1 MAGLQPFDLLGYHRT
16 EVYSRVGHRKP
27 QGTANISKSCILEI
41 DRLRKP
47 RLEPDRVSNRRTK
60 SGSFRTGRCRA
71 DVRERSF
78 IATSCLSRPR
88 KSRQRMIKKPKS
100 FPGWG
105 QAHELPDVYPFLRL
119 TLPGS
124 HGRGLCF
131 LGNTIVPWLFPLSVA
146 RSMRGFMFAVMKAV
160 CDHRI

>member
-1 MAGLQPFDLLGYHRT
+1 VLGT
-16 EVYSRVGHRKP
+16 ENHKAPPTSVNH
-27 QGTANISKSCILEI
+27 AILDI

-47 RLEPDRVSNRRTK
+47 RLEPDRVSHRRTK

-78 IATSCLSRPR
+78 SATSCLSRPR

-100 FPGWG
+100 FPGPR
-105 QAHELPDVYPFLRL
+105 QAHELPDFYPFLRL

-124 HGRGLCF
+124 PGSGLF
-131 LGNTIVPWLFPLSVA
+131 FSG
-146 RSMRGFMFAVMKAV
+146 
-160 CDHRI
+160 